1 MQGKHSKDYKKGDKY
16 YEENYIDGYNDVE
29 ELPKAFRKEEIG
41 EEEIPKA
48 LKKENN
54 YEEFQRGSAEKVKKN
69 KKRKHRKLKIFG
81 KIVLTLIIIL
91 ALLLGT
97 AYWYITNKLGKMNK
111 VDIDDADLGIS
122 TETNSKLSGYR
133 NIAIFGVDSRS
144 DDYGV
149 GNRSDCIIIASINNS
164 TGEIKLISV
173 YRDTYVN
180 IKGHGLDKITH
191 AYSYGEAPLA
201 INTLNKNLDLN
212 IKEFVTVNFDSVAK
226 AVDQLGGV
234 KINITSEETK
244 YINPYID
251 ETSKVTGKTSSHIT
265 QAGTYNLDGV
275 QAVAYSRIRYTAG
288 GDYKRTERMRTV
300 IEAMFTKLKTKNVA
314 EINSFADKILPCV
327 YTNISS
333 GDLISM
339 IPSMTKYKVGE
350 SIGWPYE
357 TKGKT
362 MDRWYGIP
370 VTLES
375 NVTKLHKEAFGEENY
390 TPSSDVKSI
399 SDSIIS
405 KTGYTK

>member
-1 MQGKHSKDYKKGDKY
+1 MQGKHNKDYKKDDEY
-16 YEENYIDGYNDVE
+16 YEEDYIDDYNDVE
-29 ELPKAFRKEEIG
+29 ELPKAFRKEENFDG
-41 EEEIPKA
+41 EIPKA
-48 LKKENN
+48 LRKENN
-54 YEEFQRGSAEKVKKN
+54 HEEPQRGSVEKMKKE

-91 ALLLGT
+91 AVLLGT
-97 AYWYITNKLGKMNK
+97 AYWYVTNKLGKLNK
-111 VDIDDADLGIS
+111 VDIDEADLGIS
-122 TETNSKLSGYR
+122 TETSSNLSKYR

-234 KINITSEETK
+234 KISVTSEETK
-244 YINPYID
+244 YINTYID
-251 ETSKVTGKTSSHIT
+251 ETAKVTGKAANHIT
-265 QAGTYNLDGV
+265 QAGTYNMDGV

-339 IPSMTKYKVGE
+339 IPSMAKYKVGE

-399 SDSIIS
+399 SDSIIN

>member
-1 MQGKHSKDYKKGDKY
+1 MQGKHSKDYKKDDEY
-16 YEENYIDGYNDVE
+16 YEEDYIDDYNDAE
-29 ELPKAFRKEEIG
+29 ELPKAFRKEENLG
-41 EEEIPKA
+41 EEIPKA
-48 LKKENN
+48 LRKENN
-54 YEEFQRGSAEKVKKN
+54 HEEPQRGSVEKMKKE

-91 ALLLGT
+91 AVLLGT
-97 AYWYITNKLGKMNK
+97 AYWYVTNKLGKLNK
-111 VDIDDADLGIS
+111 VDIDEADLGIS
-122 TETNSKLSGYR
+122 TETSSNLSKYR

-251 ETSKVTGKTSSHIT
+251 ETSRVTGKTSSHIT

-399 SDSIIS
+399 SDSIIN